1 MKRKIGTV
9 VDDSLYED
17 VKLLAAQERRR
28 IADVVQIALSDYV
41 QRSKSRASERVGL
54 ARLLEPD
61 PLTLTPEQFRASMDA
76 DFFEQ

>member
-1 MKRKIGTV
+1 M
-9 VDDSLYED
+9 DDSLYED